1 MSQTLQV
8 EYQESKNIQRDKKQ
22 SRGKLQ
28 RVQGMQVA
36 FSFSFKICY
45 HILPSIIIMM
55 VVSTLEASGGGRER
69 KREDLER
76 EIEGEEERERER
88 ERERIYRKREK

>member
-8 EYQESKNIQRDKKQ
+8 EYQERKNIQRDKKQ
-22 SRGKLQ
+22 SRRKLQ
-28 RVQGMQVA
+28 RVQSMQVA

-45 HILPSIIIMM
+45 HILLSIIIMM

-76 EIEGEEERERER
+76 EIEGEG
-88 ERERIYRKREK
+88 EK